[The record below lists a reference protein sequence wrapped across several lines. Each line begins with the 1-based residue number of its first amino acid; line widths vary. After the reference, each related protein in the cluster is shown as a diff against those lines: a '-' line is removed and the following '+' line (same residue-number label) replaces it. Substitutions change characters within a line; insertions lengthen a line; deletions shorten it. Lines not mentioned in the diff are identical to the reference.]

1 MGVNELGESRCRE
14 LPVSCYQNG
23 RDYVAWGYGG
33 PSVGGGLGLGNTT
46 TYSSPV
52 QVGALTN
59 WSSVSNSFE
68 STIAVKTDGTMWS
81 WGNNGNGQL
90 GLGDTITRS
99 SPVQVGALTDWA
111 QIGGKN
117 FFCLAVRTNGTL
129 WAWGIN
135 TFGAGIAGGQLGQ
148 NDVINRSSPVQVGA
162 LTSWKNVAPGALN
175 ESAIALE
182 TA

>member
-1 MGVNELGESRCRE
+1 
-14 LPVSCYQNG
+14 
-23 RDYVAWGYGG
+23 
-33 PSVGGGLGLGNTT
+33 
-46 TYSSPV
+46 
-52 QVGALTN
+52 
-59 WSSVSNSFE
+59 
-68 STIAVKTDGTMWS
+68 MWS